1 MPVHTDISMHN
12 AHMKG
17 PRDFFGAHIHTN
29 GPKSLLDVLIEELEY
44 LVLPLRD
51 RKVEEIVPVL

>member
-1 MPVHTDISMHN
+1 MQVHTDISMHN

-17 PRDFFGAHIHTN
+17 PREFFRGTHNTH
-29 GPKSLLDVLIEELEY
+29 GLKSLPDVLIEELEY
-44 LVLPLRD
+44 VVLPLRD